1 MAQMDLSITNKTK
14 TTKGQFT
21 VVHGGNR
28 VEQLPASRPLRI
40 SIITVTYN
48 SSQTIRDTLESVKA
62 QKYADVEHIIIDGA
76 STDNTL
82 DIVRS
87 YEHVSKYIS
96 ERDMG
101 LYDAMNKGVQLATG
115 DVIGILNSDDVYAHE
130 DVLSHV
136 AQMFQNEKTDTLY
149 GDLDFVAP
157 NDLNKVVRSWR
168 SGKFSRT
175 NFQFGW
181 MPPHPTFFV
190 RREVYE
196 QTGLFNLSL
205 RSAADYELMLRI
217 LFKHQYKTS
226 YLKEVLVKMR
236 VGGMSNGSWRKRL
249 KANFEDRMAWEMN
262 NLRPYFFTLYLK
274 PIRKVFQFLAPYFRT
289 HWRGQVS

>member
-1 MAQMDLSITNKTK
+1 MDLSITNRTK
-14 TTKGQFT
+14 TNKGQFT
-21 VVHGGNR
+21 AVNQHRKDNPIA
-28 VEQLPASRPLRI
+28 QLPLRI
-40 SIITVTYN
+40 TIITVTYN
-48 SSQTIRDTLESVKA
+48 SSHTIADTLESVKA
-62 QKYADVEHIIIDGA
+62 QQYDNIEHIIVDGA
-76 STDNTL
+76 STDNTI

-96 ERDMG
+96 EKDMG

-115 DVIGILNSDDVYAHE
+115 DIIGILNSDDVYANPF
-130 DVLSHV
+130 VLNKV
-136 AQMFQNEKTDTLY
+136 AEIFSREQTDTLY
-149 GDLDFVAP
+149 GDLDFVDP
-157 NDLNKVVRSWR
+157 NNLDKVVRSWR

-249 KANFEDRMAWEMN
+249 RANIEDRMAWKLN
-262 NLRPYFFTLYLK
+262 NLRPYFFTLYMK
-274 PIRKVFQFLAPYFRT
+274 PVRKLFQFITPYLRLP
-289 HWRGQVS
+289 GNSQVS

>member
-1 MAQMDLSITNKTK
+1 MDLSITNKTK
-14 TTKGQFT
+14 TVTGSIAPGKVLRKEPVTAQ
-21 VVHGGNR
+21 
-28 VEQLPASRPLRI
+28 RPLRI
-40 SIITVTYN
+40 TIITVTYN
-48 SSQTIRDTLESVKA
+48 SSHTIADTLESVKA
-62 QKYADVEHIIIDGA
+62 QQYENIEHIVVDGA
-76 STDNTL
+76 STDNTI

-96 ERDMG
+96 EKDMG

-115 DVIGILNSDDVYAHE
+115 DIIGILNSDDVYAHPH
-130 DVLSHV
+130 VLSHV
-136 AQMFQNEKTDTLY
+136 AEIFTREQTDTLY
-149 GDLDFVAP
+149 GDLDFVDP
-157 NDLNKVVRSWR
+157 DNLDKVVRSWR
-168 SGKFSRT
+168 SGKFSRS
-175 NFQFGW
+175 NFHFGW

-249 KANFEDRMAWEMN
+249 KANIEDRMAWKMN
-262 NLRPYFFTLYLK
+262 DLRPYFFTLYMK
-274 PIRKVFQFLAPYFRT
+274 PMRKLFQFVAPYLRPA
-289 HWRGQVS
+289 HRSQIS